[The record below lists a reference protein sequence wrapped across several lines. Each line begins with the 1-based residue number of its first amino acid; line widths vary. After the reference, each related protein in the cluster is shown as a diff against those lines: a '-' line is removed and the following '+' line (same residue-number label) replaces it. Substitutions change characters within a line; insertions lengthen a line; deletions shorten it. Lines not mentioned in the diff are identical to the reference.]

1 MGSTEMQAVLKFDL
15 PDDQYDFDA
24 AINAVQIKLSIQ
36 DLDNFLRHK
45 LKYEEISDDKFMAFT
60 EAREK
65 LWEIIRE
72 REINIF
78 D

>member
-1 MGSTEMQAVLKFDL
+1 MQAVLKFDL